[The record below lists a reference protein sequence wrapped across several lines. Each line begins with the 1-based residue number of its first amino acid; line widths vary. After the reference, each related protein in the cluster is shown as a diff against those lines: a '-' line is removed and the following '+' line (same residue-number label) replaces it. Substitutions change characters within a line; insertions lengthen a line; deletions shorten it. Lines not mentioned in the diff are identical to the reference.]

1 MSDMSDMRK
10 HRLFNWS
17 QSRTPSEPGKAGRFK
32 IGSRDM
38 STCEKRWVWARAHNR
53 ACPAINE

>member
-1 MSDMSDMRK
+1 MSDMRK

>member
-1 MSDMSDMRK
+1 MSDMPK
-10 HRLFNWS
+10 HRLQLESVPNS
-17 QSRTPSEPGKAGRFK
+17 VRAGQGGRFK